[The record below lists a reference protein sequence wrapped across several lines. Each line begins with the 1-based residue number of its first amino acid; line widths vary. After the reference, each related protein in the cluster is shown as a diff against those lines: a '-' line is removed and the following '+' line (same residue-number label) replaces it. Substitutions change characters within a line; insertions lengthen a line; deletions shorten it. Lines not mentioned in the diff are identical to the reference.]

1 MYKFFKTKGF
11 FSPDREKGEELV
23 PIKKIEWKQHLD
35 TNRSYAIL
43 NVQELLPQGNA
54 FVPVKG
60 LKAHYVWQFDNQE
73 VEDYPLEQIWA
84 EEEYVKEQVVMEA
97 V

>member
-35 TNRSYAIL
+35 TNRTSR
-43 NVQELLPQGNA
+43 
-54 FVPVKG
+54 
-60 LKAHYVWQFDNQE
+60 
-73 VEDYPLEQIWA
+73 
-84 EEEYVKEQVVMEA
+84 
-97 V
+97 